1 MSKQGEIKDF
11 IDIDIDFL
19 LRTREHSP
27 DAWGTSQPHN
37 SFGELSAADKIG
49 VNPETRLDAQLL
61 TKDSVYHTSFLVSP
75 AQIKPDAD
83 NMVTLDILQEK
94 FGLDWQPT
102 CAELNATEKQS
113 KDTWGD
119 PSRKV
124 CCLRRFIIAEM
135 LTLKLRRLQQV
146 PQAPPFLPKSILILP
161 IISSVDSCAEHCL
174 PHSLLFVRSHLRRFV
189 KIYLHP

>member
-19 LRTREHSP
+19 LRTRQHNP

-61 TKDSVYHTSFLVSP
+61 TKDSVYHPSFLVSP

-102 CAELNATEKQS
+102 CAELNATEKEC
-113 KDTWGD
+113 KNTWGGLLH
-119 PSRKV
+119 RV
-124 CCLRRFIIAEM
+124 CCLRRSIIAEM
-135 LTLKLRRLQQV
+135 LTLQLRRPQQV
-146 PQAPPFLPKSILILP
+146 PQAPPLSISILP
-161 IISSVDSCAEHCL
+161 IISSVDSCAKHCRY
-174 PHSLLFVRSHLRRFV
+174 HSLLSVRSNLRRFV
-189 KIYLHP
+189 MIYLHP